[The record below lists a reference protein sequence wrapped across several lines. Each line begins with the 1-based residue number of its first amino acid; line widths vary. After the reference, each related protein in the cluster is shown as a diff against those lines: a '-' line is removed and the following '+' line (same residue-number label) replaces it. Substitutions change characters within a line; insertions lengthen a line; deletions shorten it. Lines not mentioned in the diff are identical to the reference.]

1 MQMVE
6 FLYTVTVIKS
16 NTLGNCPS
24 CEIQFCER
32 NGRVNSSA
40 AVLCHVEIAFFLWNT
55 SKYVPGKNQ
64 FEILCKM
71 IVTKEGK
78 FCKYYARWSGFDKN
92 KMRLSVKK

>member
-32 NGRVNSSA
+32 NGRVNSSTT
-40 AVLCHVEIAFFLWNT
+40 VLCYVEIAFFFYGIRRN
-55 SKYVPGKNQ
+55 
-64 FEILCKM
+64 
-71 IVTKEGK
+71 K
-78 FCKYYARWSGFDKN
+78 FLASISLKFFAK
-92 KMRLSVKK
+92 

>member
-6 FLYTVTVIKS
+6 FLYKVTVIKS

-40 AVLCHVEIAFFLWNT
+40 AVLCHVEITFFYGIRRNT
-55 SKYVPGKNQ
+55 FLARIS
-64 FEILCKM
+64 L
-71 IVTKEGK
+71 K
-78 FCKYYARWSGFDKN
+78 FFAK
-92 KMRLSVKK
+92 

>member
-32 NGRVNSSA
+32 NGRN
-40 AVLCHVEIAFFLWNT
+40 VEIAFFYGIRRNT
-55 SKYVPGKNQ
+55 FLAS
-64 FEILCKM
+64 ISL
-71 IVTKEGK
+71 K
-78 FCKYYARWSGFDKN
+78 FFAK
-92 KMRLSVKK
+92 

>member
-32 NGRVNSSA
+32 NGRVNSSTT
-40 AVLCHVEIAFFLWNT
+40 VLCYVEIAFFFME
-55 SKYVPGKNQ
+55 YV
-64 FEILCKM
+64 EIRSWQ
-71 IVTKEGK
+71 V
-78 FCKYYARWSGFDKN
+78 
-92 KMRLSVKK
+92 SV